1 MHITFTSYR
10 TKIFIFIYFL
20 LQFHHADWWLLKVVL
35 SYKANFKWKSIRSK
49 IIAQKMSFNSHLF
62 SLFPF
67 IVCTL
72 DWISFC
78 LFDFINW
85 KLLLALLLYNANLN
99 SNMIQWVSERKVLN
113 FYPISEFGSDEI
125 MYLLFVVVHL
135 HMFFHVCFSLIN
147 LKSIFFVILTVFF
160 SFSSTLL

>member
-72 DWISFC
+72 DWILFC

-125 MYLLFVVVHL
+125 IYFLFL
-135 HMFFHVCFSLIN
+135 YICICYFMFASLWLI
-147 LKSIFFVILTVFF
+147 LKVFF
-160 SFSSTLL
+160 SLF